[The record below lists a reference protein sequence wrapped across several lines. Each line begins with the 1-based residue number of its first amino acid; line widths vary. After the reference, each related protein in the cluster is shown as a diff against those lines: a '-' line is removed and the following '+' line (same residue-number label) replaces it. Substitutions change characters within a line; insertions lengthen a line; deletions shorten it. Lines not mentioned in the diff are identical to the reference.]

1 MKHKFKIG
9 DRVRVIKIDNNK
21 YYGTA
26 RYKLGDI
33 GTIIKCDSTHTY
45 GNDYRIEF
53 DRLKQAGVRYDWYA
67 LEKWIQPV
75 ENTLMTVE

>member
-1 MKHKFKIG
+1 MAKAKVVFKLDETDQIT
-9 DRVRVIKIDNNK
+9 I
-21 YYGTA
+21 
-26 RYKLGDI
+26 I

>member
-1 MKHKFKIG
+1 MIAYIIG
-9 DRVRVIKIDNNK
+9 YLVMFFINVVFCE
-21 YYGTA
+21 YYMA
-26 RYKLGDI
+26 K
-33 GTIIKCDSTHTY
+33 TY

-75 ENTLMTVE
+75 ENTLMTVDFVKK